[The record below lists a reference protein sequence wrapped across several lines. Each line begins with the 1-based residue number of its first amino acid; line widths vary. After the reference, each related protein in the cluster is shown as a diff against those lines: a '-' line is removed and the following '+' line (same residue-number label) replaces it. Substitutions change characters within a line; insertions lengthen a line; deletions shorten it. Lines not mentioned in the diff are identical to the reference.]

1 MDAYGFGLASVLILD
16 DDMIVQEEPKQT
28 KWGPGIE
35 EGTLD
40 GGDEV
45 QQGKVEGE
53 NGSILWGMIKQ
64 V

>member
-1 MDAYGFGLASVLILD
+1 LVVHVLA
-16 DDMIVQEEPKQT
+16 VQESRWT
-28 KWGPGIE
+28 TGLE
-35 EGTLD
+35 EGTID

-64 V
+64 VSPKSQH